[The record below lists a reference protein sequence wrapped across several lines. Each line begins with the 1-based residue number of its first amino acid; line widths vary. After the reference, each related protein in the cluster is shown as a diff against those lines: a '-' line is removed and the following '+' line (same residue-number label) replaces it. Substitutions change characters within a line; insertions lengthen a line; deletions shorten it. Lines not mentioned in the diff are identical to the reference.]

1 MDLVLF
7 LSNGFSMLLAAMIRI
22 MKTKGFT
29 LGSTFELLINPWIS
43 SAIIALVFL
52 LSAPTSFA
60 AEEHGCKSVKIN
72 GSSRWYPFS
81 YRDSSNNLKGIAYQ
95 VAETLFKR
103 LKIDLTVDEP
113 LPWNRTIMGLKY
125 GRLDILAGAYWDTER
140 AKNYDFSIPFSS
152 DEVRLFVRNDS
163 LAKYPDLIALR
174 GTRGSKP
181 IGISLGRVFEEN
193 LKSHVKLVELVS
205 YESMMKMVYLG
216 RVEWFGLGLHNGQKL
231 LKELGYEDEISP
243 LPYSIETTPVHFML
257 SRKSNCSSL
266 LKRVN
271 AGLEALI
278 EEGVIEEIIERETQ
292 NLLRIN

>member
-1 MDLVLF
+1 
-7 LSNGFSMLLAAMIRI
+7 MLLGAMTRI
-22 MKTKGFT
+22 LQTEGFT
-29 LGSTFELLINPWIS
+29 VESKFKLLKKPWFS
-43 SAIIALVFL
+43 SAVIASVFL

-60 AEEHGCKSVKIN
+60 AEEHSCKSVKIN

-81 YRDSSNNLKGIAYQ
+81 YRDSSNNLTGIAYQ

-113 LPWNRTIMGLKY
+113 QPWKRTIMGLKY
-125 GRLDILAGAYWDTER
+125 GRLDILSGAYWDVQR
-140 AKNYDFSIPFSS
+140 AENYDFSIPFSS

-163 LAKYPDLIALR
+163 LVKYPDLIALR
-174 GTRGSKP
+174 GTTGSKP

-193 LKSHVKLVELVS
+193 LKSHVKVIEPVS
-205 YESMMKMVYLG
+205 YESMIKMVYLG
-216 RVEWFGLGLHNGQKL
+216 RVEWFGLGLYNGQKL
-231 LKELGYEDEISP
+231 LKDLGYEDEISP

-257 SRKSNCSSL
+257 SKNSNCSSL

-278 EEGVIEEIIERETQ
+278 KEGVIEEIIEKETQ
-292 NLLRIN
+292 NLILIN